1 MKLNKL
7 AIVLG
12 FGVALTAGAANAV
25 NQGSGTVKFTGSIID
40 APCSIK
46 NNNVEVNLGQISSHI
61 LKDGGRSES
70 HFFKIELENCTD
82 QTKNGLQTTFTG
94 RNNGVSPQ
102 DLLGIEGTAKGAAI
116 AITNAAGKL
125 IRLGTKSDVMSLSE
139 GNNDLHFA
147 AYLQGINAPDS
158 ADKDSEGKN
167 LVVPGNFTA
176 IANFSLNYL

>member
-7 AIVLG
+7 AMVLG

-25 NQGSGTVKFTGSIID
+25 NQGNGTVKFTGSIID

-82 QTKNGLQTTFTG
+82 QTKNGLVTTFTG
-94 RNNGVSPQ
+94 QNNYGVTSQ
-102 DLLGIEGTAKGAAI
+102 GLLGIEGTAKGAVI

-125 IRLGTKSDVMSLSE
+125 IPLGARSEVMSLSE

-147 AYLQGINAPDS
+147 AYLQGIS
-158 ADKDSEGKN
+158 ASDSEGKN

>member
-7 AIVLG
+7 AMVLG

-46 NNNVEVNLGQISSHI
+46 NTNVEVDMGAVSSHK

-70 HFFKIELENCTD
+70 KLFKIELEGCTAD
-82 QTKNGLQTTFTG
+82 VKNGLKTTFTG
-94 RNNGVSPQ
+94 QNNYGVASQ
-102 DLLGIEGTAKGAAI
+102 GLLGIEGTAKGAAI
-116 AITNAAGKL
+116 AITNSGGKIIPIGAA
-125 IRLGTKSDVMSLSE
+125 SDVMSLTE
-139 GNNDLHFA
+139 GNNDLNFA
-147 AYLQGINAPDS
+147 AYLQGINATGD
-158 ADKDSEGKN
+158 DGKN
-167 LVVPGNFTA
+167 LVIPGNFTA